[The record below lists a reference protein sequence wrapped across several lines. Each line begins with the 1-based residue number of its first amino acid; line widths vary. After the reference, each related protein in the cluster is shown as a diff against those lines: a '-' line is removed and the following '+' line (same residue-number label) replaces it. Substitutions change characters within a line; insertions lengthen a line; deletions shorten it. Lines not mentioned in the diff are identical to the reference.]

1 MHQKYKSL
9 LQNKLIHKKNAVS
22 SSCPS
27 THGSRSSWTYAFHLP
42 LLRPNSEGP
51 PWYQAQAQP
60 RNISLQLF
68 LAKLSALSC
77 QIEETH
83 QEIAE
88 AVQYAKTFHNKK
100 LEGNHNDVV
109 VNVKCSLTLPE
120 TSIGV
125 VEGLTWGDIPI
136 EDCCHGGP
144 QLRLLPH
151 LLLLPVFGN

>member
-1 MHQKYKSL
+1 MYKSL
-9 LQNKLIHKKNAVS
+9 LQNKLIHKKNVVS

-27 THGSRSSWTYAFHLP
+27 THGSRSSWTDAFHLP

-68 LAKLSALSC
+68 LANLSALSC

-88 AVQYAKTFHNKK
+88 AVQYGKTFHNQKTGR
-100 LEGNHNDVV
+100 EPQWCCC
-109 VNVKCSLTLPE
+109 KCSLTLPE

-144 QLRLLPH
+144 QLKLLPR